1 MFGDKHGYTIYLWF
15 DSLCMIIALRVEY
28 ETFIQLNRVRGLLA
42 NDTYTKVA
50 VPLSLLELN
59 FSLNKNFDIYHYDI
73 WSFHYLL

>member
-1 MFGDKHGYTIYLWF
+1 
-15 DSLCMIIALRVEY
+15 MIIVLRVEY

-73 WSFHYLL
+73 